1 MDQNLQPVLLNAQEA
16 YMQSTTNKYKVARK
30 HLKNVIIKIN
40 NAIEKG
46 SYSIDVEG
54 GSLTDVDIEYL
65 EYHGYKFIKTGKFF
79 DMISWKLEDEMNK

>member
-30 HLKNVIIKIN
+30 HLKNIIIKIN

-46 SYSIDVEG
+46 NYSIDVES

-65 EYHGYKFIKTGKFF
+65 EYHGYKFTKTGKFF
-79 DMISWKLEDEMNK
+79 DIISWKLEDEMNK